1 MDISQTNKQTI
12 QKTNKTQTN
21 KQTNKTN
28 QSSKQKNL
36 FRMTKVQFTE
46 LKKLNKVKCP
56 SKDASVPLE
65 REKKAIT
72 SGE

>member
-1 MDISQTNKQTI
+1 
-12 QKTNKTQTN
+12 
-21 KQTNKTN
+21 
-28 QSSKQKNL
+28 
-36 FRMTKVQFTE
+36 MTKVQFTE

-72 SGE
+72 SGEGERDLGRKVDGEVCGGGWGKEPGMVLGEGKGLKH

>member
-1 MDISQTNKQTI
+1 
-12 QKTNKTQTN
+12 
-21 KQTNKTN
+21 
-28 QSSKQKNL
+28 
-36 FRMTKVQFTE
+36 MTKVQFTE

-72 SGE
+72 SGEGERDLGGKLDWIWCRIWLRGKFDLVLGERKEMKP